1 MMKKY
6 IKTIAMAL
14 VMALVVTMFV
24 PFEKAEAATA
34 LTQPAIYTDKIVV
47 NINPDYRP
55 SDTIDAFYVDL
66 QTNSENFIRINK
78 KYPGNSSQLTVTGV
92 SPANSY
98 NIKVS
103 CDYTTASGEK
113 KTGHPIGSIYDAAM
127 APTKVTGL
135 KQDVWYCD
143 SGKLNTVWNKQ
154 SSTSGYQYQLYNY
167 KNRVAKKGTIAND
180 FSAWASFEK
189 LPSQTYKMRVRAYTS
204 FNGKDVY
211 GAWSSWLNIVPPVK
225 NLKGKTKDSRKQVT
239 VKWSKVKGA
248 SSYTIYVSTN
258 SNSGFKKTKTV
269 SANKTKAVINSIG
282 KKRFKLNKTY
292 YIMVRPNKKVGGKTY
307 YSKPGKNCTYPYLY
321 IRFYKTWY

>member
-1 MMKKY
+1 
-6 IKTIAMAL
+6 MAL

-55 SDTIDAFYVDL
+55 SGTIDAIYLDV
-66 QTNSENFIRINK
+66 QVNNENPNRIG
-78 KYPGNSSQLTVTGV
+78 KYPGNTSQLTVTGV
-92 SPANSY
+92 NPANSY
-98 NIKVS
+98 YITVS
-103 CDYTTASGEK
+103 CDYTSPSG
-113 KTGHPIGSIYDAAM
+113 TRYSNQRIGSISDAAV

-135 KQDVWYCD
+135 KQDVWYCS
-143 SGKLNTVWNKQ
+143 SGNLSTVWNKQ
-154 SSTSGYQYQLYNY
+154 ESTTGYQYQLYNY
-167 KNRVAKKGTIAND
+167 KNKVTRKGTIASD
-180 FSAWASFEK
+180 YSAYARFEK
-189 LPSQTYKMRVRAYTS
+189 LPLQTYKMRVRAYTT

-225 NLKGKTKDSRKQVT
+225 NLKGKTKDSKKQVT

>member
-1 MMKKY
+1 
-6 IKTIAMAL
+6 MAL

-24 PFEKAEAATA
+24 PLEKAEAATG

-47 NINPDYRP
+47 NIDSDARP
-55 SDTIDAFYVDL
+55 SGTVEAIYLDL
-66 QTNSENFIRINK
+66 RVNNENYNRIGT
-78 KYPGNSSQLTVTGV
+78 YPGNTSQLTVTGV
-92 SPANSY
+92 NPANSY
-98 NIKVS
+98 DIRVS
-103 CDYTTASGEK
+103 CDYTSTLGTKYPDSF
-113 KTGHPIGSIYDAAM
+113 IGSIYDAAM

-135 KQDVWYCD
+135 KQDVWYC
-143 SGKLNTVWNKQ
+143 NTGSLDTEWNKQ
-154 SSTSGYQYQLYNY
+154 ESTTGYQYQLYNY
-167 KNRVAKKGTIAND
+167 KNKVAKQGTIASYY
-180 FSAWASFEK
+180 SARASFEK

-204 FNGKDVY
+204 FNGQNVY

-225 NLKGKTKDSRKQVT
+225 DLKGKTKDSRKQVT
-239 VKWSKVKGA
+239 VKWPKVKGA

-258 SNSGFKKTKTV
+258 SKSGFKKTKTV